1 VSKSSEEIPRLLK
14 PSEVARILGVHRITM
29 YQWIREGRIRVVRI
43 KSGKR
48 VWLRIPE
55 EEVRR
60 IIGGQ

>member
-1 VSKSSEEIPRLLK
+1 
-14 PSEVARILGVHRITM
+14 M

-60 IIGGQ
+60 LIGGQ

>member
-1 VSKSSEEIPRLLK
+1 MNKSSEEIPRLLK
-14 PSEVARILGVHRITM
+14 PSEVARILGIHRITM

-60 IIGGQ
+60 LIGGQ

>member
-1 VSKSSEEIPRLLK
+1 MDESCEKLQRLYK
-14 PSEVARILGVHRITM
+14 PSEVARMLNIHRITM
-29 YQWIREGRIRVVRI
+29 YQWIKEGRIRVVRI

>member
-1 VSKSSEEIPRLLK
+1 MSKSGDEISRLLK

-60 IIGGQ
+60 LIGGQ

>member
-1 VSKSSEEIPRLLK
+1 VNKSSEEIPRLLK
-14 PSEVARILGVHRITM
+14 PSEVARILGIHRITM

-60 IIGGQ
+60 LIGGQ

>member
-1 VSKSSEEIPRLLK
+1 MSKSGDEIPRLLK

-43 KSGKR
+43 RSGKR

-60 IIGGQ
+60 LIGGQ